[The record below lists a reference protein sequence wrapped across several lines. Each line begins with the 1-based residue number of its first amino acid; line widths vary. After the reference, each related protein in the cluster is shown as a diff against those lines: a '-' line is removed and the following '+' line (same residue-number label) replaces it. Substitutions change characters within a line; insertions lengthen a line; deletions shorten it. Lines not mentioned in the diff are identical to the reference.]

1 MVSKFGVSNSTIV
14 FKIALVK
21 LINEYPKL
29 KISSL
34 SLHYFKKYL
43 KTIREVC
50 KDGATEFK

>member
-14 FKIALVK
+14 LKIALVK

-34 SLHYFKKYL
+34 SLHYFKKYF

-50 KDGATEFK
+50 KDDATEFK

>member
-50 KDGATEFK
+50 KDDATEFI

>member
-14 FKIALVK
+14 LKIALVK

-50 KDGATEFK
+50 KDDATEFK

>member
-34 SLHYFKKYL
+34 FLHYFKKYF

-50 KDGATEFK
+50 KDDATEFK